1 MGFEVS
7 LLGVRG
13 SYSSSKSRPSLY
25 GSHTTCALVQ
35 AGSQM
40 IMLDAG
46 SGATNADTDRV
57 RGWSGEDFSLLLT
70 HYHHDH
76 VIGFPF
82 MARPAAGTLQ
92 VFGPRLGEV
101 GPEEA
106 LRRMVAPPLF
116 PVELEMLGP
125 IAFQPF
131 DPSSHSFTLGRGEDA
146 LRVRSQAV
154 NHPGGA
160 VGYRI
165 EHKGH
170 VFCFIPDIELPNDPS
185 VAFDPELIAF
195 ITGADALVID
205 AAYAVEDFARYIGW
219 GHSHWGQALELA
231 EQAGVRTLLPAHVNP
246 SYADEE
252 IARWEQAARAKAT
265 TVQVEF
271 ARESAIITLS

>member
-46 SGATNADTDRV
+46 SGATNVDTDRV

-92 VFGPRLGEV
+92 VFGPRLDEV

-106 LRRMVAPPLF
+106 LRRM
-116 PVELEMLGP
+116 
-125 IAFQPF
+125 
-131 DPSSHSFTLGRGEDA
+131 GRGDNKQIVDRMTLLEA
-146 LRVRSQAV
+146 GLWSARPA
-154 NHPGGA
+154 
-160 VGYRI
+160 
-165 EHKGH
+165 
-170 VFCFIPDIELPNDPS
+170 
-185 VAFDPELIAF
+185 
-195 ITGADALVID
+195 
-205 AAYAVEDFARYIGW
+205 AAYALEDRLSEKQGAVFVLDAPD
-219 GHSHWGQALELA
+219 A
-231 EQAGVRTLLPAHVNP
+231 E
-246 SYADEE
+246 
-252 IARWEQAARAKAT
+252 AARSAYEAQEPAAKRRRSELHAGFEERQG
-265 TVQVEF
+265 VM
-271 ARESAIITLS
+271 L